1 MLKNNQSNPFY
12 CTPNKKPKLKKGVSP
27 LKREKPKFWIWTNFE
42 TKNKPQN
49 KSKTRFFTLDKNIQ
63 GFSSLTKLTSQ
74 KLVYLI
80 YENKKLGG
88 IINVRTITKRRCG
101 LRCNGL

>member
-12 CTPNKKPKLKKGVSP
+12 GVPNKSQTEKGVSP
-27 LKREKPKFWIWTNFE
+27 LKREKPKFWIWTSFG

-63 GFSSLTKLTSQ
+63 GFFPRKTNIAK
-74 KLVYLI
+74 V
-80 YENKKLGG
+80 G
-88 IINVRTITKRRCG
+88 ILNIRK
-101 LRCNGL
+101 